1 MNYDAPAPEPQ
12 LGIDREALL
21 SRLTKVKDAVEGFPL
36 GLARV
41 PRGAA
46 LVWRGT
52 F

>member
-12 LGIDREALL
+12 LGLDRAALL
-21 SRLTKVKDAVEGFPL
+21 TRLTKVKDAVDSFPL
-36 GLARV
+36 ALRRV

>member
-1 MNYDAPAPEPQ
+1 MDYTAPAPEPQ
-12 LGIDREALL
+12 LGLDQAALA
-21 SRLTKVKDAVEGFPL
+21 SRLTKVKYAVDSFPL
-36 GLARV
+36 ALRRV